1 MERDPRAY
9 PWDVKRAAKI
19 DHARVRQIGETLL
32 PGLHKA
38 VSALL
43 AELGRPEA

>member
-9 PWDVKRAAKI
+9 SWDVQQAARI
-19 DHARVRQIGETLL
+19 DHARVWQIAETLL

-38 VSALL
+38 GSALL
-43 AELGRPEA
+43 AELGQPEA